1 MTTVLIAL
9 AGAAIA
15 GLLAWNLTLHRKL
28 KSRDADLVAAREES
42 GTARAEFVSDMTHE
56 LGTPLTTIAG
66 ALDMIVEGES
76 LPAEVAE
83 LVGMAIAGTD
93 GMHRIITDLATI
105 EKIRT
110 GRTSF
115 NAEAVDLGTVL
126 ERVVEETRERAEA
139 RGVACVIEAG
149 AGITVDGDRERL
161 LQVFNHLVAN
171 ALNASPPDGQVTV
184 SVAAVGSNVRIDVAD
199 RGPGIADE
207 LRHTLFDVFARGG
220 APDSNGEG
228 VGLGLALARGI
239 VDRHGGR
246 IYVHSSSDDGTTM
259 SVELPAAHGA
269 GQGHGHDDSST
280 E

>member
-1 MTTVLIAL
+1 MTTVLIVL

-15 GLLAWNLTLHRKL
+15 GLLAWNLALHRKL

-42 GTARAEFVSDMTHE
+42 GTARAAFVSDVTHE

-76 LPAEVAE
+76 LPPEVAE
-83 LVGMAIAGTD
+83 LVGMAIAGAD

-110 GRTSF
+110 GRASF
-115 NAEAVDLGTVL
+115 NTEAVDLGTLL
-126 ERVVEETRERAEA
+126 EQVIEDARERAEA
-139 RGVACVIEAG
+139 RGVACVLEAG
-149 AGITVDGDRERL
+149 AGVTVEGDRERL
-161 LQVFNHLVAN
+161 LQVFHHLVAN
-171 ALNASPPDGQVTV
+171 AVGASPPEGRVTV
-184 SVAAVGSNVRIDVAD
+184 SVAGADGNVRIDVAD
-199 RGPGIADE
+199 RGPGIADA

-246 IYVHSSSDDGTTM
+246 IYVHSSSHAGTTM
-259 SVELPAAHGA
+259 SVELPAARGA